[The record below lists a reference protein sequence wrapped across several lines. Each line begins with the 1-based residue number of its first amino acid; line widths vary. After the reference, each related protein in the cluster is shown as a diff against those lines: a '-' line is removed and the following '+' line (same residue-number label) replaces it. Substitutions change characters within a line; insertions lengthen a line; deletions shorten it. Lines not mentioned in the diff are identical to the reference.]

1 MIMADGTS
9 PIVAIVGRSKT
20 GKTTL
25 IEKIIHELKNRNSN
39 YRIATVKNTLHKADF
54 DIPGKDTWRHMQA
67 GSEATALSSAD
78 SIMII
83 KKKTATDDLQ
93 QILKFYNNDYDLIIV
108 EGYKESNLPKIEVHR
123 KEKGLPLSNL
133 TELLAVATD
142 EKLDAGVRQISLDD
156 IKGIT
161 DIIEKVIIRQ
171 KNNP

>member
-1 MIMADGTS
+1 MITHS
-9 PIVAIVGRSKT
+9 TPVVAIVGRSKT

-25 IEKIIHELKNRNSN
+25 IEKLIRELKSRN

-83 KKKTATDDLQ
+83 KKKNGSDDLE
-93 QILKFYNNDYDLIIV
+93 QILRFYNNDYDLIIV
-108 EGYKESNLPKIEVHR
+108 EGYKESDLPKIEVHR

-133 TELLAVATD
+133 TELLAIATD
-142 EKLDAGVRQISLDD
+142 EKLDSDVPQISLDD
-156 IKGIT
+156 YKGIA
-161 DIIEKVIIRQ
+161 DIIQKKVIQQRT
-171 KNNP
+171 NH